1 MSGDVPRTVSYY
13 SRSLSVDAP
22 TKEILA
28 KHGLDDS
35 CPPEL
40 QIRFQVYKRVAVS
53 AVLVTPDG
61 EESTVLSAHVAL
73 ALLRDIPRLHSH
85 DTSRL
90 IDPEKTLAFHNDSEP
105 REESGIGFGPG
116 PQELNS
122 SADEDS
128 DDAPAVPVR
137 VRGLPARA
145 EIEQFRL
152 RVANAK
158 PTKDE
163 IKEKAFRRWADARGR
178 ATSGFGPFARA
189 RADDSADSAPELA
202 PVVVT
207 PKGKRPATPK
217 ATKVQAPASLADKNL
232 VDLLAEHDLAHFA
245 PFLVKAGVV
254 TVRALLKHS
263 CDELFETLTRKH
275 VFPHFKA
282 SSVEVKALVAI
293 GLTAPAMMTPPKPT
307 WEQALA
313 PIAPTAS
320 RSFGA
325 SFGFPKPATAKP
337 AQRVSFVPASA
348 PPGSLPGASSSSIA
362 RGDMANAPCGRR

>member
-1 MSGDVPRTVSYY
+1 VSYY

-40 QIRFQVYKRVAVS
+40 QIRFQVYKRVVVS
-53 AVLVTPDG
+53 AGLVTPDG

-73 ALLRDIPRLHSH
+73 ALLRDIPHLQSH

-105 REESGIGFGPG
+105 REESGIGIEPG

-128 DDAPAVPVR
+128 SDAPAVLAR
-137 VRGLPARA
+137 IRGLPARA
-145 EIEQFRL
+145 EIDAFSL
-152 RVANAK
+152 RVSSAK

-163 IKEKAFRRWADARGR
+163 IKEKVFRRWAGARGH
-178 ATSGFGPFARA
+178 ATRSTAHDGT
-189 RADDSADSAPELA
+189 DESADEVAPKPA
-202 PVVVT
+202 PVAAT
-207 PKGKRPATPK
+207 PKGKRPATPRTPK
-217 ATKVQAPASLADKNL
+217 GQTSKSLEDKNL
-232 VDLLAEHDLAHFA
+232 VDLLDEHDLAHFA
-245 PFLVKAGVV
+245 PYLVKAGVV

-263 CDELFETLTRKH
+263 CDELFETLSRKH

-282 SSVEVKALVAI
+282 SSV
-293 GLTAPAMMTPPKPT
+293 
-307 WEQALA
+307 
-313 PIAPTAS
+313 
-320 RSFGA
+320 
-325 SFGFPKPATAKP
+325 
-337 AQRVSFVPASA
+337 
-348 PPGSLPGASSSSIA
+348 
-362 RGDMANAPCGRR
+362 